1 MQPTTLTLH
10 TAYQI
15 GEVDPRIFGGFLEH
29 MGRAVY
35 QGVYDPKSAHADA
48 EGFRKDVLA
57 ALEPLSMTVMRYPG
71 GNFVSGYH
79 WEDGVGPRERP
90 PHRARARLADHR
102 AKPVWH
108 RRVHLAQPQD
118 GLDADARGESRHRE
132 PRGSAELGGVLQ
144 RRDRHRVRRPALGQR
159 ESGAPRRHRS
169 GVSATRWTVPG
180 SSARCPPSSTRCAPS
195 RRGS

>member
-57 ALEPLSMTVMRYPG
+57 ALEPLSMTVRSEPFEAIEVRG
-71 GNFVSGYH
+71 
-79 WEDGVGPRERP
+79 
-90 PHRARARLADHR
+90 ARA
-102 AKPVWH
+102 
-108 RRVHLAQPQD
+108 HLSLPPLSVMAAT
-118 GLDADARGESRHRE
+118 L
-132 PRGSAELGGVLQ
+132 EL
-144 RRDRHRVRRPALGQR
+144 
-159 ESGAPRRHRS
+159 E
-169 GVSATRWTVPG
+169 T
-180 SSARCPPSSTRCAPS
+180 
-195 RRGS
+195 